1 MKYVIIGVVT
11 ALISFIILTMTPVSR
26 FVVMPTKPSNR
37 VLSQVTYS
45 LSNRYSN
52 SYVNNVFA
60 DNILLTLAY
69 MSGKVKEGQNIPWK
83 TVKSTD
89 VKTLVLKPGQTFAF
103 HDEVLEKYKGKV
115 ALTTNAH
122 FNSDEGFK
130 SDGWLVG
137 DGVCHLASFM
147 YVAALNA
154 GLLLEAPTRHDFATI
169 PDVPKQAGVSIFYS
183 PNNPSSSTL
192 QNLYITNNY
201 SKTIAFVF
209 AQSRND
215 LKIKVE
221 ELN

>member
-1 MKYVIIGVVT
+1 MRNVIIAVSAVFL
-11 ALISFIILTMTPVSR
+11 AFIILA
-26 FVVMPTKPSNR
+26 VVHVTKLVIMPAKPSIK

-52 SYVNNVFA
+52 PYVNTVFS

-69 MSGKVKEGQNIPWK
+69 MSGKIKEGQNISWN
-83 TVKSTD
+83 TVKSSG
-89 VKTLVLKPGQTFAF
+89 VKTLLLKPGQTFAF

-122 FNSDEGFK
+122 FNSSEGFK

-147 YVAALNA
+147 YVAATNA
-154 GLLLEAPTRHDFATI
+154 GLLSEAPTRHDFAPI
-169 PDVPKQAGVSIFYS
+169 PDVPQQSGVSIFYS
-183 PNNPSSSTL
+183 PDNPLSSTL
-192 QNLYITNNY
+192 QNLYITNNH

-209 AQSRND
+209 VQNKDD
-215 LKIKVE
+215 LNIKVE
-221 ELN
+221 ELD